1 MHIMCH
7 SGEAQ
12 KAGPEGAYCNAL
24 SGLLG
29 LFDRIVQIS
38 INLMGIGSIRMACWA
53 NPVGSR

>member
-1 MHIMCH
+1 MCH

-12 KAGPEGAYCNAL
+12 KAGPESAYCNAL

-29 LFDRIVQIS
+29 LFDRIEQIS